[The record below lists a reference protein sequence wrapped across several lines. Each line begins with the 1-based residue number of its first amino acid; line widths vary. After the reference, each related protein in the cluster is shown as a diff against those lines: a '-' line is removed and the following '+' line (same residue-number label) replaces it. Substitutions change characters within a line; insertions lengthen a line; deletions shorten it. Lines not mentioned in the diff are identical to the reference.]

1 MKRVYIFKDGVQQ
14 ASTATRESAVDL
26 IRQYQKQETHP
37 ILRSEFSIIV
47 GGGGR
52 IYPLSVPEEATQE
65 KIWHGAVGGE
75 NVMLVLT
82 SLHETIIIWVEYYY
96 R

>member
-47 GGGGR
+47 GGRKNLSPIRPRRSHPRENLAWSGR
-52 IYPLSVPEEATQE
+52 
-65 KIWHGAVGGE
+65 
-75 NVMLVLT
+75 
-82 SLHETIIIWVEYYY
+82 